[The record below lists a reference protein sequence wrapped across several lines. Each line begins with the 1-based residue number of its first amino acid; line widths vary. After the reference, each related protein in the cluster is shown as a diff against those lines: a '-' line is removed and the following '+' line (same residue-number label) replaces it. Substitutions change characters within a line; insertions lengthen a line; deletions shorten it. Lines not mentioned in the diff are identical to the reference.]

1 NLNNSNLKNL
11 ISIISI
17 DLDGLKKINDK
28 FGHQTGDLYI
38 KQASK
43 IIQDVIN
50 KKYIVYRIGGDE
62 YIIILKNL
70 SHKEIN
76 SIINNINL
84 KIIEENST

>member
-1 NLNNSNLKNL
+1 M
-11 ISIISI
+11 SIISI

-43 IIQDVIN
+43 IIQSVIN

-62 YIIILKNL
+62 YIIILKNS

-76 SIINNINL
+76 SIIDNIKR
-84 KIIEENST
+84 KINKSN